1 MLLPVQETNSTVRD
15 YRVAAKRSGK
25 PVLDSG
31 NYRYGFVVTE
41 RGLISAG
48 TYLLIVSTFDPGQL
62 GVFKV
67 KVCSS
72 VKFTIEVVP

>member
-1 MLLPVQETNSTVRD
+1 MLLPVRENISASRD
-15 YRVAAKRSGK
+15 YRQAGKKSGK

-31 NYRYGFVVTE
+31 NYRYGFVVTD
-41 RGLISAG
+41 RGEVLAG

-62 GVFKV
+62 GVFNV

-72 VKFTIEVVP
+72 VKVKIEVVP